1 MIREDF
7 DLKHSKQNCISFAI
21 WLTFAIAVANAIFLF
36 SSQSAE
42 ISNETSKGALR
53 KLLELFLGES
63 TDALIRQY
71 NHPLRKAAHFTLYA
85 MLGFSLTGVFQHQR
99 RLHKLPLAIF
109 VSAAFAA
116 LDELHQHFVEGR
128 GPQLSDVLLDTAGA
142 ATGAILMGLILW
154 FIYRSAENVDKNGL

>member
-1 MIREDF
+1 MTRTLSERRRAS
-7 DLKHSKQNCISFAI
+7 LVI
-21 WLTFAIAVANAIFLF
+21 WLSLTLLVAITIFLF
-36 SSQSAE
+36 SSQPAE
-42 ISNETSKGALR
+42 VSNETSKGALR

-99 RLHKLPLAIF
+99 RLHKIPAAII

-116 LDELHQHFVEGR
+116 LDELH
-128 GPQLSDVLLDTAGA
+128 
-142 ATGAILMGLILW
+142 
-154 FIYRSAENVDKNGL
+154 

>member
-7 DLKHSKQNCISFAI
+7 DLKHSKQNCISFAV
-21 WLTFAIAVANAIFLF
+21 WLTFAIAVAVAIFLF
-36 SSQSAE
+36 SSQPASQ
-42 ISNETSKGALR
+42 SDETSMGVLR
-53 KLLELFLGES
+53 RILELLLGES

-99 RLHKLPLAIF
+99 RVHKLPLAVI

-128 GPQLSDVLLDTAGA
+128 GPQVTDVLLDTAGA
-142 ATGAILMGLILW
+142 ATGALVMTIILW
-154 FIYRSAENVDKNGL
+154 LLYRNTEKCR

>member
-1 MIREDF
+1 MNNSIRR
-7 DLKHSKQNCISFAI
+7 KNISFAV
-21 WLTFAIAVANAIFLF
+21 WLTLAIAIAVAIFLF

-42 ISNETSKGALR
+42 ISNETSKGALQ
-53 KLLELFLGES
+53 KLLELLLGES

-99 RLHKLPLAIF
+99 RLHKLPLAVI
-109 VSAAFAA
+109 VSATFAV

-128 GPQLSDVLLDTAGA
+128 GPQVSDVLLDTAGA
-142 ATGAILMGLILW
+142 AAGALVMTGVLFLIGCVM
-154 FIYRSAENVDKNGL
+154 RNRESAVPET

>member
-1 MIREDF
+1 MNNSIRR
-7 DLKHSKQNCISFAI
+7 KNISFAV
-21 WLTFAIAVANAIFLF
+21 WLALAIAIAVAIFLF
-36 SSQSAE
+36 SSQPAE
-42 ISNETSKGALR
+42 ISNETSKGALQ

-85 MLGFSLTGVFQHQR
+85 ILGFSLTGVFQHQR
-99 RLHKLPLAIF
+99 RLHKLPLAVI

-128 GPQLSDVLLDTAGA
+128 GPQVTDVLLDTAGA
-142 ATGAILMGLILW
+142 ATGAALMSLSILIVHHNTTK
-154 FIYRSAENVDKNGL
+154 RCEENNVI

>member
-1 MIREDF
+1 MNNSIRRKN
-7 DLKHSKQNCISFAI
+7 LSFAV
-21 WLTFAIAVANAIFLF
+21 WLTLALVVAVAIFLF
-36 SSQSAE
+36 SSQPAE

-99 RLHKLPLAIF
+99 RLHKLPLAVI

-128 GPQLSDVLLDTAGA
+128 GPQVTDVLLDTAGA
-142 ATGAILMGLILW
+142 AAGALVMTGVLFLIGCVL
-154 FIYRSAENVDKNGL
+154 RSRESAVPET

>member
-1 MIREDF
+1 MTRTLSERRRAS
-7 DLKHSKQNCISFAI
+7 LVI
-21 WLTFAIAVANAIFLF
+21 WLSLTLLVAITIFLF
-36 SSQSAE
+36 SSQPAE
-42 ISNETSKGALR
+42 VSNETSKGALR

-99 RLHKLPLAIF
+99 RLHKIPAAII

-154 FIYRSAENVDKNGL
+154 LIYRSAENVDKNGF

>member
-1 MIREDF
+1 MTKTLSERRRAS
-7 DLKHSKQNCISFAI
+7 LVI
-21 WLTFAIAVANAIFLF
+21 WLSLTLLVAITIFLF
-36 SSQSAE
+36 SSQPAE
-42 ISNETSKGALR
+42 VSNETSKGALR

-63 TDALIRQY
+63 TEDLIRQY

-99 RLHKLPLAIF
+99 RLHKMPAAIF

-154 FIYRSAENVDKNGL
+154 LIYRSAENVDKNGL

>member
-1 MIREDF
+1 MKR
-7 DLKHSKQNCISFAI
+7 KHISFVI
-21 WLTFAIAVANAIFLF
+21 WLTFAIAVAVAIFLF
-36 SSQSAE
+36 SSQPAE

-53 KLLELFLGES
+53 KLLELLLGES

-99 RLHKLPLAIF
+99 RVHKLSLSVI

-128 GPQLSDVLLDTAGA
+128 GPQMTDVLLDTAGA
-142 ATGAILMGLILW
+142 ATGAVLMSLILW
-154 FIYRSAENVDKNGL
+154 FIYRGVENVDENGL

>member
-1 MIREDF
+1 MNNSIRRQ
-7 DLKHSKQNCISFAI
+7 HISFAF
-21 WLTFAIAVANAIFLF
+21 WLALAIAIAVAIFLF
-36 SSQSAE
+36 SSQPAE

-99 RLHKLPLAIF
+99 RLHKLPLAVI

-128 GPQLSDVLLDTAGA
+128 GPQVTDVLLDTAGA
-142 ATGAILMGLILW
+142 AAGALVMTGVLFLIGCVM
-154 FIYRSAENVDKNGL
+154 RSRESAVPET

>member
-1 MIREDF
+1 MG
-7 DLKHSKQNCISFAI
+7 
-21 WLTFAIAVANAIFLF
+21 V
-36 SSQSAE
+36 
-42 ISNETSKGALR
+42 LR
-53 KLLELFLGES
+53 RILELLLGEC

-99 RLHKLPLAIF
+99 RVHKLPLAVI

-128 GPQLSDVLLDTAGA
+128 GPQVTDVLLDTAGA
-142 ATGAILMGLILW
+142 ATGAMVMSLVLW
-154 FIYRSAENVDKNGL
+154 SIYRSVENVDKNGL

>member
-1 MIREDF
+1 MTRTLSERRRAS
-7 DLKHSKQNCISFAI
+7 LVI
-21 WLTFAIAVANAIFLF
+21 WLSLTLLVAITIFLF
-36 SSQSAE
+36 SSQPAE
-42 ISNETSKGALR
+42 VSNETSKGALR

-63 TDALIRQY
+63 TEDLIRQY

-99 RLHKLPLAIF
+99 RLHKIPAAIL

-128 GPQLSDVLLDTAGA
+128 GPQMSDVLLDTAGA
-142 ATGAILMGLILW
+142 TTGAILMGLILW
-154 FIYRSAENVDKNGL
+154 LIYRSAENVDKNGL

>member
-1 MIREDF
+1 MNKSTQR
-7 DLKHSKQNCISFAI
+7 KHISFAV
-21 WLTFAIAVANAIFLF
+21 WLTIAIAIAVAIFLF
-36 SSQSAE
+36 SSQPAE

-99 RLHKLPLAIF
+99 RVHKLPLAVIA
-109 VSAAFAA
+109 SAAFAA

-128 GPQLSDVLLDTAGA
+128 GPQVTDVLLDTAGA
-142 ATGAILMGLILW
+142 ATGAMVMTIILW
-154 FIYRSAENVDKNGL
+154 LLYRNTEKY

>member
-1 MIREDF
+1 MTKTLSERRRAS
-7 DLKHSKQNCISFAI
+7 LVI
-21 WLTFAIAVANAIFLF
+21 WLSLTLLVAVTIFLF
-36 SSQSAE
+36 SSQPAE
-42 ISNETSKGALR
+42 VSNETSKGALR

-99 RLHKLPLAIF
+99 RLHKIPAAIL

-128 GPQLSDVLLDTAGA
+128 GPQMSDVLLDTAGA
-142 ATGAILMGLILW
+142 TTGAILMGLILW
-154 FIYRSAENVDKNGL
+154 LIYRSAENVDKNGL

>member
-1 MIREDF
+1 MNNSIRR
-7 DLKHSKQNCISFAI
+7 KNISFAI
-21 WLTFAIAVANAIFLF
+21 WLTLALVVAVAIFIF
-36 SSQSAE
+36 SSQPASQ
-42 ISNETSKGALR
+42 SDETSMGVLR
-53 KLLELFLGES
+53 RILELLLGES

-99 RLHKLPLAIF
+99 RLHKLPLAVT

-128 GPQLSDVLLDTAGA
+128 GPQVTDVLLDTAGA
-142 ATGAILMGLILW
+142 AAGALVMTGVLFLIGCVL
-154 FIYRSAENVDKNGL
+154 RSRESVVPES